1 MWVNAYKSKSF
12 FISLAVQWLRLLF
25 HCKGHGFIHMFAPQ
39 GQGEKKKI
47 LGGSNEGYYGK

>member
-39 GQGEKKKI
+39 GQGKKK
-47 LGGSNEGYYGK
+47 KF